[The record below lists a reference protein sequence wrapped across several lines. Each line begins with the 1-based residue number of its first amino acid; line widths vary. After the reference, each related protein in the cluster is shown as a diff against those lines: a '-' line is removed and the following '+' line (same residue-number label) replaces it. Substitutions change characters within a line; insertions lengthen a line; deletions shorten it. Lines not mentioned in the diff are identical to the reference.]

1 MMWADR
7 IGIGLTAL
15 VLLGGLVVGALDGT
29 KKAQGE
35 QAAKYTAE
43 VARCNSLPPMPKEH
57 KSSEPDVDSLYLYRW
72 ASGIGCPPDEP
83 VPDTR
88 QTYRRVCGK
97 ADRVCGPANL
107 GNLADSGFHV
117 RRSGEPPREESINAL
132 TLVSAR
138 RGTPLASP
146 CGVCRLHSYT
156 QSWFG

>member
-57 KSSEPDVDSLYLYRW
+57 KSSEPDVDYLYRW

-83 VPDTR
+83 VPIPDKPIVEYVGR
-88 QTYRRVCGK
+88 LIAFVVLPIWAILRIVDFMFGGPASRRVK
-97 ADRVCGPANL
+97 RA
-107 GNLADSGFHV
+107 
-117 RRSGEPPREESINAL
+117 
-132 TLVSAR
+132 
-138 RGTPLASP
+138 
-146 CGVCRLHSYT
+146 
-156 QSWFG
+156 